1 MDALADMTLSSG
13 PDAAWITSRIQS
25 ARDAA
30 RRGLDEGR
38 SGLDIVNALTAAVEA
53 SIREVLSYHFAQ
65 ANIGS
70 SSGVAVLATGSFGRR
85 ELAPYSDL
93 DQIGRAHA

>member
-13 PDAAWITSRIQS
+13 PDAAWVTSRIQS

-53 SIREVLSYHFAQ
+53 SIRQAPSYHFAQ

-70 SSGVAVLATGSFGRR
+70 SSGFGVRATGSFGPRG
-85 ELAPYSDL
+85 LAPFSDL
-93 DQIGRAHA
+93 ALLFLCE